1 MTPPVNTPL
10 LCALYTVCVHR
21 NNEFIKMI
29 SDRGFYSM
37 YFYARIVM
45 SLVYS
50 IQKYATLLNI
60 LIQLPLCRLVL
71 EKLKQ
76 LLIQKGGAP
85 QVVCFCSATPIF
97 DTITFIFFYLK
108 RKSDVKNVFQNFS
121 F

>member
-60 LIQLPLCRLVL
+60 LIQLPLCKLVL

-76 LLIQKGGAP
+76 LLIQKGG
-85 QVVCFCSATPIF
+85 VVCFCSATPIF
-97 DTITFIFFYLK
+97 DTITFIFLFK
-108 RKSDVKNVFQNFS
+108 EKK
-121 F
+121 